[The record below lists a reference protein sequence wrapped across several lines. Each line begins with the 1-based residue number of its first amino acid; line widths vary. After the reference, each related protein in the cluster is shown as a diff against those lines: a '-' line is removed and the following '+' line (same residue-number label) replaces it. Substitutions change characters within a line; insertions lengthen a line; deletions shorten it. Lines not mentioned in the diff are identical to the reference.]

1 MGQAMNRLSALAGA
15 AAILASIGPIGSEA
29 TDLRLES
36 TLRAGRDF
44 GIGAPTRDIHLAA
57 LTFTGGVC
65 TNIAFQL
72 TSGGFVFRWCTNR
85 ATVNGISYE
94 VQKDTF
100 ESAGSLRLM
109 KQVRLDCQNTAD
121 FQTLPS
127 QVRRL
132 CP

>member
-1 MGQAMNRLSALAGA
+1 
-15 AAILASIGPIGSEA
+15 
-29 TDLRLES
+29 
-36 TLRAGRDF
+36 
-44 GIGAPTRDIHLAA
+44 
-57 LTFTGGVC
+57 
-65 TNIAFQL
+65 
-72 TSGGFVFRWCTNR
+72 
-85 ATVNGISYE
+85 